1 MISIERVRFQQSL
14 DALGQQGRQD
24 FVDFL
29 RDYHGEYLQLRVAGT
44 GRMQQRGNIPDRNVA
59 LSRMADMLG
68 MKGLIAKS
76 RKVRIK
82 HKDGTVRS
90 GVFQEAEEFSDAA
103 RLKAGDRRPED
114 QGAGRS
120 PGGGK
125 RHDPCRRERQ
135 IQLTADR

>member
-14 DALGQQGRQD
+14 DALGQQG
-24 FVDFL
+24 
-29 RDYHGEYLQLRVAGT
+29 
-44 GRMQQRGNIPDRNVA
+44 GNIPDRNVA
-59 LSRMADMLG
+59 MSRMADMLG

-103 RLKAGDRRPED
+103 RLKAGDRVD
-114 QGAGRS
+114 Q
-120 PGGGK
+120 
-125 RHDPCRRERQ
+125 RH
-135 IQLTADR
+135 